1 MYFDKTTHSTLY
13 QIGNQETDTEVIA
26 VNGTSQAGVETAGAN
41 QLIGTKLWDR
51 GAMMLDSLT
60 GTTGAWIVSVWG
72 HVNGTTYPVA
82 EYTWGAGWSEGQYV
96 FDVTTKTPYFPQPSH
111 IAFDEVTAGGISANV
126 FFVGKQY
133 RGYYPGRA
141 TNSDKVI
148 EGVLLGSTVVPNTAT
163 FTLLA
168 NPAAT
173 DGGAGGPKFCGLDKY
188 YVWDAACFYA
198 NVTANAGTHRGYIIG
213 EIAGQTVEI
222 ARTKLI
228 NGVSKYPFENN
239 FYGSVPKPV
248 AIIIEEVTNGNVTL
262 QVDFIAKGHRGQRS
276 RR

>member
-1 MYFDKTTHSTLY
+1 MFFDKTTHSTLY
-13 QIGNQETDTEVIA
+13 TIGNQETDTEVIA
-26 VNGTSQAGVETAGAN
+26 LNGTSQAGVETTTPN
-41 QLIGTKLWDR
+41 ECIGTKLWDR
-51 GAMMLDSLT
+51 GAMVLDSLT
-60 GTTGAWIVSVWG
+60 GTTGAWITSVWG
-72 HVNGTTYPVA
+72 FVNGTTYPIA

-96 FDVTTKTPYFPQPSH
+96 MDVTTKTPYFPQPTYV
-111 IAFDEVTAGGISANV
+111 AFDEVVAGGLSANL

-133 RGYYPGRA
+133 RGYYPGKA

-148 EGVLLGSTVVPNTAT
+148 EGTILGSTVVPNTAT
-163 FTLLA
+163 FALST
-168 NPAAT
+168 NPTAAQGSGT
-173 DGGAGGPKFCGLDKY
+173 GAKFSGLDKY
-188 YVWDAACFYA
+188 FVWDAACFYA

-239 FYGSVPKPV
+239 FYGTV
-248 AIIIEEVTNGNVTL
+248 ARPTAVIIEEVTNGNVTL

>member
-1 MYFDKTTHSTLY
+1 MFFDKTTHSTLY
-13 QIGNQETDTEVIA
+13 QIGNQETDTEVIE
-26 VNGTSQAGVETAGAN
+26 VNGTSQAGVETSGPN
-41 QLIGTKLWDR
+41 ELIGTKLWDR
-51 GAMMLDSLT
+51 GAMVLDSLT
-60 GTTGAWIVSVWG
+60 GTTGSWIVSVWG

-82 EYTWGAGWSEGQYV
+82 EYTWGVGWSTGQYPL
-96 FDVTTKTPYFPQPSH
+96 DVTTKSPYFPQPSH

-133 RGYYPGRA
+133 RGYYPGKA

-148 EGVLLGSTVVPNTAT
+148 EGRILGSTVVTADAT
-163 FTLLA
+163 HTLSV

-173 DGGAGGPKFCGLDKY
+173 AGGANGAKMSGLDKY
-188 YVWDAACFYA
+188 YMWDAACFYA
-198 NVTANAGTHRGYIIG
+198 NVTAEAATHRLHLIG

-239 FYGSVPKPV
+239 FYGAVPHPTAV
-248 AIIIEEVTNGNVTL
+248 IVDEVTNGDITFAI
-262 QVDFIAKGHRGQRS
+262 DFIAKGHRGQRS